1 MAQEPSTFRFTLAL
15 LLSLAGCFGV
25 QALAFYG
32 FNLATGKTESNY
44 YSTLSRFQGA
54 IAPGAEIALSG
65 SSISGRL
72 PGREFG
78 NPDVANLGSDGGSPL
93 DGLTLLSE
101 GVVGRPKWL
110 VVEINTAFNS
120 LGFADTPAV
129 EGSRG
134 PGFKIG
140 GKVPLLGASSR
151 PTGMLYGYLLGRRW
165 KGAVEPFALKEV
177 PSPLP
182 PPPLDESQLSVLQ
195 KERIQLLTEGI
206 LKARREGV
214 RVLLARYPAGPMK
227 QRQIDEIQT
236 VAARIHEATG
246 VPFLDLESQIPR
258 AQLTFTDSVHLG
270 PESATRI
277 LATLRNACQQL
288 SPTIPESISQP

>member
-1 MAQEPSTFRFTLAL
+1 MAQEPSTSRFTLAL
-15 LLSLAGCFGV
+15 LLSLTGCFGV
-25 QALAFYG
+25 QALAFFG
-32 FNLATGKTESNY
+32 LNLATGKTESNY

-134 PGFKIG
+134 PCFKIG

-165 KGAVEPFALKEV
+165 KGVAEPFALKEV

-182 PPPLDESQLSVLQ
+182 PSPLQQAQLTDLQ
-195 KERIQLLTEGI
+195 KERIQLLTDCI
-206 LKARREGV
+206 LKARQNGV

-236 VAARIHEATG
+236 VAARIHEKTG

-270 PESATRI
+270 PESAARI
-277 LATLRNACQQL
+277 LATLRNACVQL
-288 SPTIPESISQP
+288 TPTIPESISQP

>member
-1 MAQEPSTFRFTLAL
+1 MAQEPSTSRFTLAL
-15 LLSLAGCFGV
+15 LLSLAGCFGF

-78 NPDVANLGSDGGSPL
+78 NPEVANLGSDGGSPL

-110 VVEINTAFNS
+110 VVEINTVFNS
-120 LGFADTPAV
+120 LGFAETPAV

-165 KGAVEPFALKEV
+165 KGVAEPFALKEV

-182 PPPLDESQLSVLQ
+182 PPPLAEAQLSVLQ
-195 KERIQLLTEGI
+195 KERIRLLIEGI
-206 LKARREGV
+206 LKARRNGV

-236 VAARIHEATG
+236 VAARIHEVTDA
-246 VPFLDLESQIPR
+246 PFLDLESQIPR
-258 AQLTFTDSVHLG
+258 TQLTFTDSVHLG
-270 PESATRI
+270 PESAARI
-277 LATLRNACQQL
+277 LATLRAVCNEL